1 MNFIQREFS
10 NPDISLIS
18 VSAQI
23 GVSPNYLSALIKKKT
38 GKSFV
43 DYVTVKRMEEAREK
57 LLHTNLKIKEIAEA
71 CGYNDQHY
79 FSYCFKK
86 FAGVSPNQLRQQK
99 STGEEPV

>member
-1 MNFIQREFS
+1 MESGSCCWTGKRE
-10 NPDISLIS
+10 
-18 VSAQI
+18 V

-43 DYVTVKRMEEAREK
+43 DYLTGKRMETARK
-57 LLHTNLKIKEIAEA
+57 LLLETGMKIREVAEA

-86 FAGVSPNQLRQQK
+86 YTGTSPNVLRQQADAK
-99 STGEEPV
+99 KKER